1 MRKIFCWS
9 LLIATITLL
18 GFCNEVRAASFYGK
32 VIQVDDG
39 DAITVFNLN
48 RPVKVRLLGIDA
60 PEPGQP
66 FGEIAR
72 EHLQS
77 LVIDKMV
84 TVEYSSLG
92 THSSVVGKVILEGT
106 DIGAQMI
113 RDGAAWFDVNNNS
126 RLSDT
131 ERQVYTQ
138 SEVAARTEKR
148 GIWQNGDAVAPWE
161 FVKLQALR
169 ALKPTKTVSQT
180 ENATSSAPTA
190 TLRSTRRPTQLSP
203 ETILGPDYVKAGDQS
218 SAAWAS
224 AMAPIAREW
233 RLFEPPGQN
242 FSVIVPEGG
251 RKSLDVTFVEE
262 TPINTYAYM
271 VRERSTMYAVVWMAG
286 PTKGEPDEVA
296 IPLTVAAILKGMSQ
310 SYENIGQKY
319 KCDVKAP
326 KKIAV
331 KGWTA
336 SEFDL
341 VDCHN
346 PGSIRVYTRVVGEER
361 VLIMGLSF
369 FEQPDPNVK
378 RFLNS
383 FQLKAE

>member
-1 MRKIFCWS
+1 MRRTICWS

-32 VIQVDDG
+32 VIEVDDG
-39 DAITVFNLN
+39 DLITVYNLN
-48 RPVKVRLLGIDA
+48 RGVKVRLLGVDA

-66 FGEIAR
+66 FAEIAR
-72 EHLQS
+72 EHLKN
-77 LVIDKMV
+77 LVIEKMV

-92 THSSVVGKVILEGT
+92 SHSSVVGKVILDGA
-106 DIGAQMI
+106 DICAQMI

-126 RLSDT
+126 RLSEA
-131 ERQVYTQ
+131 ERDIYTQ
-138 SEVAARTEKR
+138 SEVAARSEKR

-161 FVKLQALR
+161 FVKQQALR
-169 ALKPTKTVSQT
+169 ALKPTRSLNQT
-180 ENATSSAPTA
+180 DNGTSSAGSA
-190 TLRSTRRPTQLSP
+190 TLRAARRPTQLSP
-203 ETILGPDYVKAGDQS
+203 EAILGPDYVKAGDQS
-218 SAAWAS
+218 SAADMS
-224 AMAPIAREW
+224 AMAPIDREW
-233 RLFEPPGQN
+233 RIFEPPGQN

-271 VRERSTMYAVVWMAG
+271 VRERSTMYSVIWMAG

-296 IPLTVAAILKGMSQ
+296 IPLTVGAILKGISQ
-310 SYENIGQKY
+310 SYQKAGQNY
-319 KCDVKAP
+319 KCDTKAP
-326 KKIAV
+326 RKIVV
-331 KGWTA
+331 KGWAA

-341 VDCHN
+341 VGCHI

-361 VLIMGLSF
+361 VLVMGVSF
-369 FEQPDPNVK
+369 YEQPDPNVK

>member
-32 VIQVDDG
+32 VTEVNEG
-39 DAITVFNLN
+39 DLITVFNLN

-60 PEPGQP
+60 PERGQP
-66 FGEIAR
+66 FAEIAK
-72 EHLQS
+72 EHLKD
-77 LVIDKMV
+77 LVVEKMV

-92 THSSVVGKVILEGT
+92 AHSSVVGKVILDGV
-106 DIGAQMI
+106 DVCAQMI

-126 RLSDT
+126 RLNET

-138 SEVAARTEKR
+138 SEAAARNEKR
-148 GIWQNGDAVAPWE
+148 GVWQSGDAVAPWE

-169 ALKPTKTVSQT
+169 LAASKPSLNQS
-180 ENATSSAPTA
+180 EASPR
-190 TLRSTRRPTQLSP
+190 RSVRSPSQLSP
-203 ETILGPDYVKAGDQS
+203 EAILGSDYVKAGDQS
-218 SAAWAS
+218 SAAWYS
-224 AMAPIAREW
+224 AMAPIARDW

-262 TPINTYAYM
+262 KPINTYAYM
-271 VRERSTMYAVVWMAG
+271 VKERSTMYGVIWLAG
-286 PTKGEPDEVA
+286 PTKGELDEVA
-296 IPLTVAAILKGMSQ
+296 IPMTMAAILKGMSK
-310 SYENIGQKY
+310 SYESIGQNY
-319 KCDVKAP
+319 KCDARAP

-331 KGWTA
+331 TGWTA

-341 VDCHN
+341 VGCHN
-346 PGSIRVYTRVVGEER
+346 PGVIRVYTRVTGADR
-361 VLIMGLSF
+361 TFIMGISF

>member
-1 MRKIFCWS
+1 MRQTFCWS

-48 RPVKVRLLGIDA
+48 RGVKVRLLGIDA
-60 PEPGQP
+60 PEAGQP
-66 FGEIAR
+66 FADIAR
-72 EHLQS
+72 EHLKN

-92 THSSVVGKVILEGT
+92 THSSVVGKVILDGA
-106 DIGAQMI
+106 DICAQMI

-131 ERQVYTQ
+131 EREVYTQ
-138 SEVAARTEKR
+138 SELAARTEKR
-148 GIWQNGDAVAPWE
+148 GIWQSGDAVAPWE
-161 FVKLQALR
+161 FVKLQALG
-169 ALKPTKTVSQT
+169 ALKPTKTPNQT
-180 ENATSSAPTA
+180 VNTTSSAPAA
-190 TLRSTRRPTQLSP
+190 TLRPTRKPTQLSP
-203 ETILGPDYVKAGDQS
+203 EAILGPDYVKAGDQS
-218 SAAWAS
+218 SAAWVS

-251 RKSLDVTFVEE
+251 RKSLEVTFVEE

-271 VRERSTMYAVVWMAG
+271 VKERSTMYGVIWMAG

-310 SYENIGQKY
+310 SYESIGQKY

-326 KKIAV
+326 RKVAV
-331 KGWTA
+331 KGWAA

-341 VDCHN
+341 VGCHT

-383 FQLKAE
+383 FQLKPE

>member
-1 MRKIFCWS
+1 
-9 LLIATITLL
+9 
-18 GFCNEVRAASFYGK
+18 
-32 VIQVDDG
+32 
-39 DAITVFNLN
+39 
-48 RPVKVRLLGIDA
+48 
-60 PEPGQP
+60 
-66 FGEIAR
+66 
-72 EHLQS
+72 
-77 LVIDKMV
+77 
-84 TVEYSSLG
+84 
-92 THSSVVGKVILEGT
+92 
-106 DIGAQMI
+106 
-113 RDGAAWFDVNNNS
+113 
-126 RLSDT
+126 
-131 ERQVYTQ
+131 
-138 SEVAARTEKR
+138 
-148 GIWQNGDAVAPWE
+148 
-161 FVKLQALR
+161 
-169 ALKPTKTVSQT
+169 
-180 ENATSSAPTA
+180 
-190 TLRSTRRPTQLSP
+190 LSP
-203 ETILGPDYVKAGDQS
+203 EAILGPDYVKAGDQS

-251 RKSLDVTFVEE
+251 RKSLDVTFVED

-310 SYENIGQKY
+310 SYESIGQKY

-331 KGWTA
+331 KGWTG

>member
-1 MRKIFCWS
+1 MRKTLCWS

-18 GFCNEVRAASFYGK
+18 GFCNEVRAASLYGK

-66 FGEIAR
+66 FADIAR
-72 EHLQS
+72 EHLKS
-77 LVIDKMV
+77 LVIEKMV
-84 TVEYSSLG
+84 TVEYSGLG
-92 THSSVVGKVILEGT
+92 THNSVVGKVILDGA

-113 RDGAAWFDVNNNS
+113 RDGAAWFDLNNNS
-126 RLSDT
+126 RLTDA

-161 FVKLQALR
+161 FVKLQAFQT
-169 ALKPTKTVSQT
+169 LKPTKTLSQT
-180 ENATSSAPTA
+180 NNATSSTPTA
-190 TLRSTRRPTQLSP
+190 TLRPTRRPTQLSP
-203 ETILGPDYVKAGDQS
+203 EAILGPDYVKAGEQS
-218 SAAWAS
+218 SAAYVA
-224 AMAPIAREW
+224 AMAPITREW

-251 RKSLDVTFVEE
+251 RKSLEVTFVEE

-271 VRERSTMYAVVWMAG
+271 VRERSTIYGVIWMAG

-296 IPLTVAAILKGMSQ
+296 IPLTVGAILKGMSQ

-326 KKIAV
+326 KKIPV

-336 SEFDL
+336 SEFDI
-341 VDCHN
+341 VGCHN

-361 VLIMGLSF
+361 VLIMGLSL
-369 FEQPDPNVK
+369 FEQADPNVK